1 MIDGVK
7 TSHPTVAVGRGFDEN
22 LVKLV
27 TDQKSLIVIF
37 RISVIV
43 AGNWNI
49 NKGEAPRHTRW
60 GRFYTRFE
68 RVSWAD
74 SAALKYY
81 WYINDIKWLII

>member
-1 MIDGVK
+1 VK
-7 TSHPTVAVGRGFDEN
+7 TSHPTVAVGRGLDEN

-49 NKGEAPRHTRW
+49 NKGEAPRHTR
-60 GRFYTRFE
+60 
-68 RVSWAD
+68 
-74 SAALKYY
+74 
-81 WYINDIKWLII
+81 